1 MSTLFQ
7 YHLFYNVQFFY
18 ISNQPISVLLHTYTW
33 STTEHAHSKSGW
45 TTRLVEQ
52 NENVLLRTK
61 ALSNMIQKL
70 DQKNTRKKNIH
81 QPTYPSVARIAAIA
95 AFVVSVLT
103 TTVGKLVSKVK
114 LKQCSISMNELARKS
129 NIIGI

>member
-1 MSTLFQ
+1 MLSTLFQ

-61 ALSNMIQKL
+61 ALSNIR
-70 DQKNTRKKNIH
+70 NWTKKIREKKTYISL
-81 QPTYPSVARIAAIA
+81 TYPSVARIAAIA
-95 AFVVSVLT
+95 VFVVSVLT